1 MSTQALW
8 EEWVKIALLGTKHQ
22 TRPPTI
28 YQLPADLAATV
39 QALYPTA
46 QIPQDHQREQS
57 YLALT
62 AVLNNYQQ
70 AGYYPAALADLEP
83 SPLTTIATATET
95 SENYLSDEI
104 MVLFRRI
111 LALSRPNYFLKIWAD
126 YSQQCQ
132 QVVPPSDVLNLLDA
146 AKTHESLRPY
156 LHDLLGSRGLWLIK
170 FREDWQ
176 KLLTTTSIATTSP
189 KILDKAVW
197 EDGTLG
203 ERYHYLQQLRKQ
215 QASQAREQLQAIWRQ
230 ENAKTRA
237 HLLAALQ
244 INLSLDDE
252 AFLESCLDDRA
263 KSVKSLARQLLAQL
277 EQSAFVKRQQQRL
290 ARWLT
295 IELDEKRN
303 ARSKSPKFRIVVDL
317 SVEWDDAAS
326 VLRDGIEHTARS
338 GKGRK
343 ASWLE
348 QALSYIPVN
357 YWQTH
362 WQQSPDDLL
371 KALHKHDWE
380 NNIITGWEKSIESL
394 GCNSDWAQA
403 FVQRRNDL
411 QHPAW
416 QYLSDEQRAQAQLA
430 YFQKHQKGK
439 AFWKYLSHLN
449 ALPSNAAAMP
459 CSDALWDM
467 ILSKLE
473 DYYQQEQKPTHYT
486 QYHALEDALTHLF
499 GQHLPFVLLPRY
511 RALVQQFLNDEYWS
525 GFVPNNAVEIVQLRE
540 QIHHVF
546 QYK

>member
-28 YQLPADLAATV
+28 NQLPADLAATV

-46 QIPQDHQREQS
+46 QIPQDHQREQH

-70 AGYYPAALADLEP
+70 AGYHPAALADFEQ
-83 SPLTTIATATET
+83 SPLTSSTTVTAT
-95 SENYLSDEI
+95 SEKYLSEDI
-104 MVLFRRI
+104 MALFRRI
-111 LALSRPNYFLKIWAD
+111 LALSRPSYFLKIWAD

-132 QVVPPSDVLNLLDA
+132 QVVPPSDLLNLLDA

-156 LHDLLGSRGLWLIK
+156 LHDLLGSRGLWLIR

-176 KLLTTTSIATTSP
+176 KLLTTTNTTLST
-189 KILDKAVW
+189 KVLNKAVW
-197 EDGTLG
+197 EEGTLG
-203 ERYHYLQQLRKQ
+203 ERYYYLQQLRNDQ
-215 QASQAREQLQAIWRQ
+215 PAQAREQLQAIWRQ

-237 HLLAALQ
+237 HLLAALH

-252 AFLESCLDDRA
+252 TFLESCLDDRA

-277 EQSAFVKRQQQRL
+277 EQSAFVQRQQQRL
-290 ARWLT
+290 ARWLI
-295 IELDEKRN
+295 IEPDEKRST
-303 ARSKSPKFRIVVDL
+303 RSKAPKFRIVVDL

-326 VLRDGIEHTARS
+326 LLRDGIENTSRS

-348 QALSYIPVN
+348 QALSYVPVN

-380 NNIITGWEKSIESL
+380 NNIIAGWEKSIESL

-416 QYLSDEQRAQAQLA
+416 QYLTDEQRELAHFA

-439 AFWKYLSHLN
+439 VFWKYLSHLN
-449 ALPSNAAAMP
+449 ALPTNAAAMP
-459 CSDALWDM
+459 CNDTLWDM

-486 QYHALEDALTHLF
+486 HYHALEDALAHLF
-499 GQHLPFVLLPRY
+499 GQQLPFALLARY
-511 RALVQQFLNDEYWS
+511 RRLLQQLLQDEDWS
-525 GFVPNNAVEIVQLRE
+525 GFVPNHALEIIQIRE
-540 QIHHVF
+540 EIHHVF
-546 QYK
+546 QHN

>member
-28 YQLPADLAATV
+28 NQLPVDLAATV

-46 QIPQDHQREQS
+46 QIPQDHQREQH
-57 YLALT
+57 YLALM

-70 AGYYPAALADLEP
+70 AGYHPAALADFEQ
-83 SPLTTIATATET
+83 SPLTSSTTVTATPEK
-95 SENYLSDEI
+95 YLSEDI
-104 MVLFRRI
+104 MALFRRV

-132 QVVPPSDVLNLLDA
+132 QVVPPSDLLNLLDA
-146 AKTHESLRPY
+146 AKTHASLRPY
-156 LHDLLGSRGLWLIK
+156 LHDLLGSRGLWLIR

-176 KLLTTTSIATTSP
+176 KLLTTTTTTLST
-189 KILDKAVW
+189 KVLDKAVW
-197 EDGTLG
+197 ENGTLG
-203 ERYHYLQQLRKQ
+203 ERYYYLQQLRHQ
-215 QASQAREQLQAIWRQ
+215 QPAQAREQLQAIWRQ

-237 HLLAALQ
+237 HLLAALH

-252 AFLESCLDDRA
+252 TFLESCLDDRA

-277 EQSAFVKRQQQRL
+277 KQSAFVQRQQQRL

-295 IELDEKRN
+295 IEPDEKRN
-303 ARSKSPKFRIVVDL
+303 TRSKAPKFRILVDM

-326 VLRDGIEHTARS
+326 LLRDGIENTSRS

-348 QALSYIPVN
+348 QALSYVPVN

-380 NNIITGWEKSIESL
+380 NNIIAGWEKSIESL

-411 QHPAW
+411 QHSAW
-416 QYLSDEQRAQAQLA
+416 QYLTDEQREQAHFA

-439 AFWKYLSHLN
+439 VFWKYLSHLN
-449 ALPSNAAAMP
+449 ALPINAAAMP
-459 CSDALWDM
+459 CSDILWDM

-473 DYYQQEQKPTHYT
+473 DYYQKEQKPTHYT
-486 QYHALEDALTHLF
+486 QYHALEDALDHLF
-499 GQHLPFVLLPRY
+499 GQHLPFALLPRY
-511 RALVQQFLNDEYWS
+511 RALLQQFLNDEYWS
-525 GFVPNNAVEIVQLRE
+525 GFLPNNTVEIVQIRE
-540 QIHHVF
+540 EIHHVF
-546 QYK
+546 QQK